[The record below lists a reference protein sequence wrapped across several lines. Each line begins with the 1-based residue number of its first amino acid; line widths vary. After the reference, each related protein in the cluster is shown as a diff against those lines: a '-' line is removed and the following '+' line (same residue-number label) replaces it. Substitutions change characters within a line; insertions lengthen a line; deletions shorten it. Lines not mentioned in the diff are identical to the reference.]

1 MLTIATYH
9 FKDKNIFF
17 ENLIILPNEAFSLSD
32 YRVIAEV
39 LQWLYKNVYEKSSNN
54 YEIEKYPSIIG

>member
-17 ENLIILPNEAFSLSD
+17 EDSIILPNEAFSLSD

-54 YEIEKYPSIIG
+54 YKPQAYSY